1 MPYNIKRK
9 PQEEITVPDYTS
21 DNRRPTQGASR
32 PNTAARTQGTA
43 QNQNARPR
51 PAAQSA
57 SGQSAPP
64 RRTAPQSAAPYRNAQ
79 SASGQGAPRRPA
91 TGAPQNAAPYRSVP
105 SASGTRPYRSVPN
118 TSSRPTQGTNA
129 GGYPRTGAPRPP
141 QQGGAQRPR
150 TPQQGTSRPASAQN
164 RIYQSGTTNRRPAP
178 APVRTRPRPAQQSG
192 YGYSGPQKRPEIQIS
207 PWVKPLCGVLC
218 VIMLVVMSVSI
229 AAHVRANQPRPTI
242 SMGDNDSAVNM
253 QTMLSAQETPVPTQ
267 IPANEPTLRPAD
279 PTAQPV
285 QPSGSGRSVTIRA
298 IGDVIIDEDTLKLCK
313 ISGDNYDF
321 SPLFSMAKDVMSDAD
336 WTMINVESTFRKHK
350 SYGYMG
356 FPNFRTPPSILDVLK
371 DCGVDMLTMCNNHA
385 LDGYFDGLK
394 DSINFAEAAG
404 LAHVGAYRTQEEF
417 DTPEV
422 YDLNGIK
429 VGMLNYTQYTNSMAE
444 LSDKAATIYG
454 MRLMDGANYARDIKN
469 LKDAGA
475 EYVIAIMHWGKEYI
489 RYPESDTEKVA
500 KKLIAAG
507 ADLVIGGHPHVVQP
521 AEYITATDA
530 NGVSRTGLVI
540 YSIGNFLSEHRH
552 ENVAYTDNGVIFEFT
567 LQENDYGQIE
577 LVNPACI
584 PVYVWQIELGGNKY
598 DYRVLPSGQYLN
610 NAPAGMSA
618 SQYERMKQSWN
629 EIVDLMNGVV
639 PVIAQ

>member
-1 MPYNIKRK
+1 
-9 PQEEITVPDYTS
+9 VPDYNYE
-21 DNRRPTQGASR
+21 NRRPTQGASNQNRTAR
-32 PNTAARTQGTA
+32 PQGTT
-43 QNQNARPR
+43 QNARPR
-51 PAAQSA
+51 PVPQSA
-57 SGQSAPP
+57 STAGAQP
-64 RRTAPQSAAPYRNAQ
+64 RRTTTGTTQSAQ
-79 SASGQGAPRRPA
+79 PRR
-91 TGAPQNAAPYRSVP
+91 TTQNAAPYRSVQ

-118 TSSRPTQGTNA
+118 TSSRATQGTTA
-129 GGYPRTGAPRPP
+129 GSYPRTGAPRPA
-141 QQGGAQRPR
+141 QQSRPSGYAASGTGAPRPR
-150 TPQQGTSRPASAQN
+150 SGGQSASRPAGTQN
-164 RIYQSGTTNRRPAP
+164 RIYQNGSQNRRPAS
-178 APVRTRPRPAQQSG
+178 APVRPKPRPAQQGG
-192 YGYSGPQKRPEIQIS
+192 YGYSGPKKRPEIQLS

-218 VIMLVVMSVSI
+218 VLMLVVMSVSI
-229 AAHVRANQPRPTI
+229 AAHVRANQPQPTI
-242 SMGDNDSAVNM
+242 SMGGNESDPLQNA
-253 QTMLSAQETPVPTQ
+253 QTMLNAQQTSVPTQ
-267 IPANEPTLRPAD
+267 VPANVPTNVSESEPTMRPAD

-298 IGDVIIDEDTLKLCK
+298 IGDVIIDTDTLALCK
-313 ISGDNYDF
+313 TGKDTYDF
-321 SPLFSMAKDVMSDAD
+321 SNLFSMAKDVMSDAD
-336 WTMINVESTFRKHK
+336 WTMINIEATLRKHK
-350 SYGYMG
+350 EYGYMG
-356 FPNFRTPPSILDVLK
+356 YPQFRTPPSILDVLK

-429 VGMLNYTQYTNSMAE
+429 VGMLNYTQYTNGMAS
-444 LSDKAATIYG
+444 LSDKNATIYG
-454 MRLMDGANYARDIKN
+454 MRLMENANYARDIKN

-475 EYVIAIMHWGKEYI
+475 EYVVAIMHWGAEYI
-489 RYPESDTEKVA
+489 RYPEADTEKVA

-507 ADLVIGGHPHVVQP
+507 ADLIIGGHPHVVQP

-530 NGVSRTGLVI
+530 NGVNRTGLVI

-584 PVYVWQIELGGNKY
+584 PVYVWQIDLGGGKH

-610 NAPAGMSA
+610 SAPAGMSA